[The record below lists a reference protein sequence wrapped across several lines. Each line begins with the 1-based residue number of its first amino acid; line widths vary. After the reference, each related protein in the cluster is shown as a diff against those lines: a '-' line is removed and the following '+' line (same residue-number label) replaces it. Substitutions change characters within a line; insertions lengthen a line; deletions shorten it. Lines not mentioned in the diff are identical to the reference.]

1 MRHLLKLA
9 GMKETEGREIL
20 RLAAKAK
27 KSGERNVHPKV
38 LWPGRSGP

>member
-9 GMKETEGREIL
+9 GMREAEGREIL

-27 KSGERNVHPKV
+27 KSQGKEKFI
-38 LWPGRSGP
+38 